1 MRKLDVDA
9 SKMDEEWA
17 ARPDV
22 VMEYCVRDTH
32 LPLDI
37 LGHLKAIARKE
48 ALASV
53 SLTTVETAAN
63 GTTSQW
69 IDSLVMRLADKES
82 IAVPMTN
89 AGPRKRDQIAG
100 GYVHEVEPGMEPW
113 VVVLDFKSMYPSIM
127 ISNNICSTTLV

>member
-1 MRKLDVDA
+1 MG
-9 SKMDEEWA
+9 S
-17 ARPDV
+17 RPDV

-37 LGHLKAIARKE
+37 LGILSHTRKE

-53 SLTTVETAAN
+53 SLTAVETALN

-89 AGPRKRDQIAG
+89 AGPGREIRLQGATCMRSSQEWSHGWSFLTSSRCI
-100 GYVHEVEPGMEPW
+100 PR
-113 VVVLDFKSMYPSIM
+113 S
-127 ISNNICSTTLV
+127 

>member
-1 MRKLDVDA
+1 
-9 SKMDEEWA
+9 
-17 ARPDV
+17 
-22 VMEYCVRDTH
+22 MEYCVRDTH

-53 SLTTVETAAN
+53 SLTAVETGAN

-89 AGPRKRDQIAG
+89 AGPRKRSDCRGLRA
-100 GYVHEVEPGMEPW
+100 
-113 VVVLDFKSMYPSIM
+113 
-127 ISNNICSTTLV
+127 